1 MSKTLKI
8 ILIVVGVLI
17 VSCAL
22 FTGGLLVGG
31 ASGWLAGLRPARAQ
45 QQASGLRLPFFR
57 RLFPRMNPNRQTQP
71 GAPGGYQRMPGWR
84 WGFRGMHPGAGTG
97 RMGPG
102 MMGGFPNSIPPG
114 TQPLTVDQAQQA
126 VDTYLKGL
134 NNPDLSVGEVM
145 IFDNNAYV
153 MVKETSTGLG
163 AMELLVDPVTQA
175 VSPEPGPNMM
185 WNLKYGMMNGSG
197 MMGGNAAPKDVSPDM
212 PVTPEQAVQAAQRY
226 LDSYQAGTQA
236 EQQPDK
242 FYGYYTLHILKD
254 GQVVG
259 MLSVNGFNSQVFP
272 HTWHGNFI
280 EMSK

>member
-22 FTGGLLVGG
+22 FTSGLLVGG
-31 ASGWLAGLRPARAQ
+31 ATGWLAGLWPARAQ
-45 QQASGLRLPFFR
+45 QLPPAPGLRLPFFR
-57 RLFPRMNPNRQTQP
+57 RLFPRINPYSQTQP
-71 GAPGGYQRMPGWR
+71 GAPDGYQMMP
-84 WGFRGMHPGAGTG
+84 G

-102 MMGGFPNSIPPG
+102 MMGGYPYSVPKG
-114 TQPLTVDQAQQA
+114 TQPLTVDQARQA
-126 VDTYLKGL
+126 VETYLKSL

-145 IFDNNAYV
+145 VFDNNAYV
-153 MVKETSTGLG
+153 MVDETSTGMG

-185 WNLKYGMMNGSG
+185 WNLKYGMMNGPG
-197 MMGGNAAPKDVSPDM
+197 MMGGYAVPKDVSPDM

-226 LDSYQAGTQA
+226 LDSYQAGTQV

-280 EMSK
+280 EMSE

>member
-8 ILIVVGVLI
+8 ILIVAGVLI

-31 ASGWLAGLRPARAQ
+31 ATGWLAGLWPARAQ
-45 QQASGLRLPFFR
+45 QLAPAPGLRLPFFR
-57 RLFPRMNPNRQTQP
+57 RLFPRINPYNQIQP
-71 GAPGGYQRMPGWR
+71 GA
-84 WGFRGMHPGAGTG
+84 GAG

-102 MMGGFPNSIPPG
+102 MMGRFPKTVPPG
-114 TQPLTVDQAQQA
+114 TQPLTIDQARMA
-126 VDTYLKGL
+126 VDTYLKSL

-145 IFDNNAYV
+145 VFDNNAYV
-153 MVKETSTGLG
+153 MVTETSTGMG

-185 WNLKYGMMNGSG
+185 WNLKYGMMRGSG
-197 MMGGNAAPKDVSPDM
+197 MMGGYAAPKDVSPDM

-272 HTWHGNFI
+272 HTWHGTFI